1 MPLGWNWKLVSSA
14 ASPAYQP
21 LKMTLHFNQVECPSK
36 SFAAKLN
43 YSLLATSDFSKCQFH
58 KRNRTWAKFFGRCSS
73 SFDEWCWIEQCGHC
87 SHYTLCIILRV
98 GEWVLKVVGVF
109 TLHQTVCN
117 SKVISHL
124 FRICKKTEEYYI
136 WCKGRRRG
144 PNLSFFVGIFYL
156 IIKGHNGMYSKW
168 LNFSLFRPQVWHVP
182 S

>member
-1 MPLGWNWKLVSSA
+1 
-14 ASPAYQP
+14 
-21 LKMTLHFNQVECPSK
+21 MTLHFNQVECPSK

-43 YSLLATSDFSKCQFH
+43 YSLLATSDFSKYQFH

-73 SFDEWCWIEQCGHC
+73 SFDEWCWKEQCGHC

-124 FRICKKTEEYYI
+124 FRICKTEAREGVLIYHFSSAFFI
-136 WCKGRRRG
+136 SLSKGIMVCIQ
-144 PNLSFFVGIFYL
+144 NDWTSLCSDLKF
-156 IIKGHNGMYSKW
+156 GMHLTKKLKEKKS
-168 LNFSLFRPQVWHVP
+168 
-182 S
+182 

>member
-1 MPLGWNWKLVSSA
+1 MSIKKFCSKIKLFSPGNFRTFLSVNFTKGIGHEQSSLEDA
-14 ASPAYQP
+14 HHHLMSGVRKNNVAIA
-21 LKMTLHFNQVECPSK
+21 
-36 SFAAKLN
+36 
-43 YSLLATSDFSKCQFH
+43 
-58 KRNRTWAKFFGRCSS
+58 
-73 SFDEWCWIEQCGHC
+73 
-87 SHYTLCIILRV
+87 HYTLCIILRV

-136 WCKGRRRG
+136 WCRGRRRG

-182 S
+182 T